1 MLMSAP
7 PSIFS
12 RALMLSSSQENKC
25 STVTDKK
32 CSATFEKVCRNV
44 TEQVSCRLHIYIIID
59 ISIYLRVII
68 YIHVSRFARLC
79 WTSSMS
85 SSVQTAC
92 SRSAPTSSMR

>member
-12 RALMLSSSQENKC
+12 RALILLSSQENKC

-44 TEQVSCRLHIYIIID
+44 TEQVSYSYI
-59 ISIYLRVII
+59 S
-68 YIHVSRFARLC
+68 
-79 WTSSMS
+79 TSL
-85 SSVQTAC
+85 
-92 SRSAPTSSMR
+92 

>member
-12 RALMLSSSQENKC
+12 RALILSSSQENKC

-44 TEQVSCRLHIYIIID
+44 TEQVSYHSYISLLIYLHIYYIINN
-59 ISIYLRVII
+59 
-68 YIHVSRFARLC
+68 
-79 WTSSMS
+79 
-85 SSVQTAC
+85 
-92 SRSAPTSSMR
+92 

>member
-1 MLMSAP
+1 MSAP

-44 TEQVSCRLHIYIIID
+44 TEQVSYCSC
-59 ISIYLRVII
+59 IS
-68 YIHVSRFARLC
+68 
-79 WTSSMS
+79 TSL
-85 SSVQTAC
+85 
-92 SRSAPTSSMR
+92 